1 MSNLIS
7 GNFPAATYRNLNVQ
21 TTGSIIKAAKGQ
33 IFDLH
38 ICNQAV
44 TPRYVKLYDKATAP
58 TASDTPLRTYAIPAT
73 TVVSLAVATAGIE
86 FLSGI
91 SIRGTQ
97 LIADADNTAPA
108 ANDIVVNIS
117 WL

>member
-7 GNFPAATYRNLNVQ
+7 GKFPANTYRNLNVQ

-38 ICNQAV
+38 ICNQAASV
-44 TPRYVKLYDKATAP
+44 RFVKLYDKATAP
-58 TASDTPLRTYAIPAT
+58 TSADTPLRTYSIPAST
-73 TVVSLAVATAGIE
+73 TVSLAVTTAGIA
-86 FLSGI
+86 FQSGI
-91 SIRGTQ
+91 SLRGTV
-97 LIADADNTAPA
+97 LLADSDNTAPT
-108 ANDIVVNIS
+108 ANDIVVNIG